1 MVVMWTI
8 LSFTVVTSK
17 VPSGV
22 PRRLIAPLAWESTSL
37 HHWTVIKVR
46 QTILHGFT
54 NSISCFSIVLEVTDI
69 NSNVGYGEGF
79 SNTHF

>member
-37 HHWTVIKVR
+37 HHWTVIKVKPSCMDS
-46 QTILHGFT
+46 QTQFLALVYSFG
-54 NSISCFSIVLEVTDI
+54 S
-69 NSNVGYGEGF
+69 Y
-79 SNTHF
+79 